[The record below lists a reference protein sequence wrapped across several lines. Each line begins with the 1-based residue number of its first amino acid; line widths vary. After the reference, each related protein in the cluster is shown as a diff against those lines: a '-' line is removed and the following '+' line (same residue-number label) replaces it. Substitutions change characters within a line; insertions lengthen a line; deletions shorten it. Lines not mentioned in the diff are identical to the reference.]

1 MTKKFYNMIKI
12 NNLDFAYKN
21 TQVFKHISLEFK
33 KGNIYGLLGENGVG
47 KTTLLKLICGLQ
59 KPQHGSVTVDGHI
72 PSMRQPQFLQN
83 VYFLPEEVITEDTT
97 PEKFVQKI
105 GVFYPRYDFALF
117 NQLMKELEVDLAKK
131 FNELSHGQKKK
142 ALLACALSLQ
152 TDYLFLDEP
161 TNGLDIPSK
170 ALFRKVISQYCS
182 DATTVII
189 STHQVKDVENLI
201 DPIVILDKD
210 DVLLNASFAE
220 ITDKKLTV
228 ESTMGV
234 AITDEDGNSDRR
246 PIFADGTAIEEVL
259 VSGDTTKPEHDKK
272 VVQTKLTYVV
282 DVRKPYKLTPDS
294 KVNTN
299 GLKVTDTK
307 SA

>member
-1 MTKKFYNMIKI
+1 MIKI

-210 DVLLNASFAE
+210 DELLNASFAE
-220 ITDKKLTV
+220 ITDKIYFEYGPERLQNAYYTEMLPGGYINV
-228 ESTMGV
+228 MPNTEHLESNV
-234 AITDEDGNSDRR
+234 N
-246 PIFADGTAIEEVL
+246 IEALFNAVMKNKETIKNL
-259 VSGDTTKPEHDKK
+259 MK
-272 VVQTKLTYVV
+272 
-282 DVRKPYKLTPDS
+282 
-294 KVNTN
+294 
-299 GLKVTDTK
+299 
-307 SA
+307 

>member
-1 MTKKFYNMIKI
+1 MIKI

-21 TQVFKHISLEFK
+21 TQVFRRINLEFE

-59 KPQHGSVTVDGHI
+59 KPQHGSISVDNLT
-72 PSMRQPQFLQN
+72 PSERQPEFLQN

-97 PEKFVQKI
+97 PEKFIQKT
-105 GVFYPRYDFALF
+105 GVFYPRYDYDLF
-117 NQLMKELEVDLAKK
+117 NELMKELEVDLSKK

-170 ALFRKVISQYCS
+170 ALFRKVISKYCT
-182 DATTVII
+182 DDTTVII

-201 DPIVILDKD
+201 DPIVILDRD

-220 ITDKKLTV
+220 ITDKIYFEYGPERQQFAYYTEMLPGGYINVMPNTEHL
-228 ESTMGV
+228 ESNV
-234 AITDEDGNSDRR
+234 N
-246 PIFADGTAIEEVL
+246 IEALFNAVMKNKETIKNL
-259 VSGDTTKPEHDKK
+259 MK
-272 VVQTKLTYVV
+272 
-282 DVRKPYKLTPDS
+282 
-294 KVNTN
+294 
-299 GLKVTDTK
+299 
-307 SA
+307 

>member
-1 MTKKFYNMIKI
+1 MIKI
-12 NNLDFAYKN
+12 NNLDFAYNN
-21 TQVFKHISLEFK
+21 TQVFKNISLEFE

-59 KPQHGSVTVDGHI
+59 KPQHGSVTVDDLT

-97 PEKFVQKI
+97 PEKFIQKI

-117 NQLMKELEVDLAKK
+117 NKLMGELEVDLSKK

-142 ALLACALSLQ
+142 ALLACAMSLQ

-201 DPIVILDKD
+201 DPIIILDRD
-210 DVLLNASFAE
+210 DVLLKASFAE
-220 ITDKKLTV
+220 ITKKLYFEYGPERLQNAYYTEMLPGGYINV
-228 ESTMGV
+228 MPN
-234 AITDEDGNSDRR
+234 EDGLESN
-246 PIFADGTAIEEVL
+246 INIEALFNAVMKNKETIKNL
-259 VSGDTTKPEHDKK
+259 MQNE
-272 VVQTKLTYVV
+272 
-282 DVRKPYKLTPDS
+282 
-294 KVNTN
+294 
-299 GLKVTDTK
+299 
-307 SA
+307 